1 MLRNEH
7 FSELENI
14 YLCTLVDEIVLPV
27 SRYIPFIFFYLQQH
41 KRIQCLAYSYRYIPA
56 KAGSKCLILSFVT
69 SVGFFALLM

>member
-27 SRYIPFIFFYLQQH
+27 SGYIPFIFFYLQQH
-41 KRIQCLAYSYRYIPA
+41 KRIQCLPYIYGYIPA
-56 KAGSKCLILSFVT
+56 KAGSKS
-69 SVGFFALLM
+69 